1 MYYVSKKCLIFER
14 GVLKK
19 SHINPIKGHF
29 PGGNVRGIRA
39 TTSIAAA
46 IDTLIWI
53 ELPFYAVLREDLKNN
68 DFR

>member
-1 MYYVSKKCLIFER
+1 MESKEMPSWGMLMQVQLDK
-14 GVLKK
+14 V
-19 SHINPIKGHF
+19 
-29 PGGNVRGIRA
+29 VRGICA

-53 ELPFYAVLREDLKNN
+53 ELPIYVVLREDLKNN